1 MTLRGIIRT
10 LRSPFTRW
18 AIALPV
24 LMCIVVTIFG
34 ALAFRETQQAL
45 IGEFYTALREE
56 VVILELIY
64 REDGIS
70 ALQSAIA
77 RRGNRQETQRVYL
90 LTDHQGRFLAGNLK
104 QWPHNVPVKDET
116 SVLFADPATGET
128 IAAEVFLLFGDNRL
142 LVGRRAIYEQVG
154 QHLIQNYLALC
165 AAMFAAAIVAGL
177 IFSRLI
183 QRRLNTISQ
192 TAHHIRI
199 GHQDSRIPLAGS
211 QDEIDGVITELNA
224 LLDQQDKLL
233 SYARQTSS
241 AIAHDLRQPLSILRG
256 KLQEL
261 SDSGPDA
268 PVKHAAL
275 EQLEQIQALFSA
287 VLRLG
292 RLESGAQILDHSAQ
306 SLKNI
311 AEDVAELYQPMLE
324 DANLQIRVLGQDII
338 KSVDREL
345 IFTALCNL
353 IENALRY
360 AASNIDIELSEQA
373 ISVRDYGPGVAN
385 SELKRLIEPFYKAEA
400 SRNSS
405 GHGLG
410 LALVKAIA
418 ELHGGQLNLSQQHPG
433 LLVSI
438 VLP

>member
-1 MTLRGIIRT
+1 MSIASLARAW
-10 LRSPFTRW
+10 RSPFTRW

-24 LMCIVVTIFG
+24 LMCVVVTFFG
-34 ALAFRETQQAL
+34 SLAFKETQQAL

-64 REDGIS
+64 REDGFN
-70 ALQSAIA
+70 ALQAAIT

-90 LTDHQGRFLAGNLK
+90 LTDAQGRYLAGNLK
-104 QWPHNVPVKDET
+104 SWPQSVPVKDET
-116 SVLFADPATGET
+116 SALFADPETGET

-142 LVGRRAIYEQVG
+142 LVGRRAIYEQVA

-165 AAMFAAAIVAGL
+165 AAMFIAAIIAGL

-192 TAHHIRI
+192 TAHQIRI
-199 GHQDSRIPLAGS
+199 GHEASRIPLAGS
-211 QDEIDGVITELNA
+211 QDEIDGVIVELNA
-224 LLDQQDKLL
+224 LLDQQHKLL

-241 AIAHDLRQPLSILRG
+241 AIAHDLRQPLSLLRG
-256 KLQEL
+256 KLLEL
-261 SDSGPDA
+261 SDQANDGL
-268 PVKHAAL
+268 VKQAAL
-275 EQLEQIQALFSA
+275 DQLEQIQALFSA

-292 RLESGAQILDHSAQ
+292 RLESGAQVLQSEMQ
-306 SLKNI
+306 SLNAI
-311 AEDVAELYQPMLE
+311 VHDVAELYQPLLE
-324 DANLQIRVLGQDII
+324 DDGFQIRIAGDEVSKL
-338 KSVDREL
+338 VDREL
-345 IFTALCNL
+345 LFSALCNL

-360 AASNIDIELSEQA
+360 APGHIDITLSEA
-373 ISVRDYGPGVAN
+373 GISVRDYGAGV
-385 SELKRLIEPFYKAEA
+385 SEDELGRLIEPFYKTET
-400 SRNSS
+400 SRNSA

-418 ELHGGQLNLSQQHPG
+418 ELHGGQLKLSNQNPG
-433 LLVSI
+433 FMASI